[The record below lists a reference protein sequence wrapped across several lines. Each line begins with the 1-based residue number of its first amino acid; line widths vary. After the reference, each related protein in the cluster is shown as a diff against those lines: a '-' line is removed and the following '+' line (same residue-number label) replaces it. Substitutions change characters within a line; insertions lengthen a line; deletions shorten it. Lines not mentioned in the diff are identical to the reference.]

1 MVTDTQM
8 VVDHTKHHRSLDGTG
23 GSSMVALGEHRIRQ
37 VSPMLSVRLGVT
49 QTLCHYILPQPL
61 PGILTVPPFLGQL
74 EGPLG
79 HANSPNS
86 PRHGQESY
94 DPTPRI
100 ARSNA

>member
-61 PGILTVPPFLGQL
+61 PGILHRPSLPGTARGPSRPCQL
-74 EGPLG
+74 PE
-79 HANSPNS
+79 
-86 PRHGQESY
+86 
-94 DPTPRI
+94 
-100 ARSNA
+100 